1 MACLVPDKSK
11 KDDGKPGK
19 KGKTKTLQP
28 NMDCPLVQS
37 VVNDVAAEVKKRVLR
52 RLKRRA

>member
-11 KDDGKPGK
+11 KPDGKARGK
-19 KGKTKTLQP
+19 GGVKVVQP

-37 VVNDVAAEVKKRVLR
+37 VVNDVAAEVKKKVLR
-52 RLKRRA
+52 KLRARK

>member
-11 KDDGKPGK
+11 KDGGQPGK
-19 KGKTKTLQP
+19 KAKIKTVQP

-37 VVNDVAAEVKKRVLR
+37 VVSDVAAEVKKKVLR
-52 RLKRRA
+52 SLRRRT